1 MARKS
6 TFSVRTE
13 KFTDISK
20 VLAASNI
27 ALIEV
32 AAVSETSINLYQAT
46 QCTSQKKYEP
56 WLLGIVTGYKRLR
69 CV

>member
-27 ALIEV
+27 ALMEV
-32 AAVSETSINLYQAT
+32 AAVSETSINFYQAT
-46 QCTSQKKYEP
+46 QCNVPEEVRAVVARYSD
-56 WLLGIVTGYKRLR
+56 WL
-69 CV
+69 